1 MITQKVCGSWP
12 NSDLYAPAPKT
23 THELGGIELGP
34 IEGVQTVNL
43 SIQPFLG
50 CYEVQRILQKD
61 QVQGQINYINHWS
74 YQRLWRKIYC

>member
-23 THELGGIELGP
+23 THELGGNELGP
-34 IEGVQTVNL
+34 IEAVQTVNL

-50 CYEVQRILQKD
+50 CYEV
-61 QVQGQINYINHWS
+61 
-74 YQRLWRKIYC
+74 